1 MYWPEGPELALPRAA
16 RERGIRVVMEVYVDM
31 DYAPDGSIVIQREK
45 HLTDLEKASAQIR
58 RFLEDGVVLAN
69 DGSLIPLE
77 AESICVH
84 GDGPNA
90 VEVIGALRRT
100 IAECG
105 HSVAPLA
112 GAASRTLMRFGLMFS
127 HQVPPGRGPR
137 ARTSPTR
144 TCCAACRGPRSSA
157 TSRSSRSPI
166 TSSRTASA
174 RRR

>member
-45 HLTDLEKASAQIR
+45 HVTDLDKASAQIR

-90 VEVIGALRRT
+90 ARGDR
-100 IAECG
+100 
-105 HSVAPLA
+105 
-112 GAASRTLMRFGLMFS
+112 GAAPDDLRLRPHRRAARRRGICALMRFGLMFS
-127 HQVPPGRGPR
+127 HQVPPGRGIGR
-137 ARTSPTR
+137 APALRGH
-144 TCCAACRGPRSSA
+144 AAVPAARGGARLRA
-157 TSRSSRSPI
+157 RSSRSRT

-174 RRR
+174 PRR